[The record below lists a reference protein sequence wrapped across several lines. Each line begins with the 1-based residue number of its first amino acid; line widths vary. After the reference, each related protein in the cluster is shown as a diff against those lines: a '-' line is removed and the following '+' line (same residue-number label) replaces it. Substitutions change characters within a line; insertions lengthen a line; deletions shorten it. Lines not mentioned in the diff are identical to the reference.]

1 MKKFRLTRLA
11 IFSTVLLALMACS
24 DSKDTVDEEFVQ
36 TAHLV
41 KGKVEK
47 GPLVSGSTVEMRT
60 LDKSLVATGES
71 FTSNIENNA
80 GDFNYGSLKVSSPYA
95 KLTADGYFFNEV
107 SGNLS
112 TSTIKLNAF
121 VDLTDNTTIN
131 VNVLTHLK
139 SQRVNHL
146 VTNEGKTFKE
156 ANEQAQEELLTQFGL
171 QKYASKDASQFGI
184 TSGDDAA
191 GALIAVSSLILSD
204 RSEAEIVEYLS
215 KLTTEFGNTGKFS
228 DDTKERLKK
237 TRNYLNGNLDK
248 IRQNIIDRYSELGY
262 NVTVK
267 DLAFYFDWDDDG
279 IAGNE
284 IDGSSSVELSQSTI
298 EVPAEGGDYE
308 ITIKSS
314 APYYLEAP
322 STTSGSDSGLDVVNP
337 GYTTDETY
345 FQSLYE
351 GDFTESGIGYTRTIS
366 NNVVSIHV
374 NAAQFRKDK
383 EISIPLYNARGFN
396 VASITLKQKGNL
408 NASVSVPKL
417 GEAGK
422 SAVAQIMYNFAYS
435 YGFER
440 QLEHDYVSSLSP
452 YTSGSSTIEKCWT
465 YFYKAISTINLV
477 RQADAQEL
485 SVYQDYLNTYLA
497 LAYYT
502 LSSHWA
508 NVPFVTEVNSDYS
521 PAPREEAEALSTI
534 ASWLEDAILMLDE
547 KKNDAFSDAN
557 SMLFVS
563 KDVARVVLAYV
574 YANQKQFGKALPL
587 LEKVISNGYYSL
599 VNTTSTAFSNNSEC
613 ILGFESSDISFRPC
627 LDYKEVLLTAAECE
641 YNLGNQNKAK
651 AYLDEVCKAKSI
663 STTESNT
670 IKAIAE
676 VRNHLQLPN
685 YLTFLRRN
693 NLGKSYLGLSDTY
706 TLLWP
711 IPIQELYTNPKLSQN
726 PGY

>member
-1 MKKFRLTRLA
+1 MKKFRLTQLA
-11 IFSTVLLALMACS
+11 IFSSALLAFAACS

-47 GPLVSGSTVEMRT
+47 GPMVSGSTIEMRT

-107 SGNLS
+107 SGSLS

-139 SQRVNHL
+139 SQRVNYL

-191 GALIAVSSLILSD
+191 GALIAVSSLVLSD

-248 IRQNIIDRYSELGY
+248 IRQNIIDRYSDLGY
-262 NVTVK
+262 TVSVK

-308 ITIKSS
+308 IAVKSNV
-314 APYYLEAP
+314 PYYLEAP
-322 STTSGSDSGLDVVNP
+322 ATTSNSDSGLDVANP
-337 GYTTDETY
+337 GYTTEET
-345 FQSLYE
+345 FSESLYDGYTPRE
-351 GDFTESGIGYTRTIS
+351 GIGYTTSIA

-374 NAAQFRKDK
+374 NAAKFRKEK
-383 EISIPLYNARGFN
+383 SVHIPIYNARGIV
-396 VASITLKQKGNL
+396 VASITLNQKGDVS
-408 NASVSVPKL
+408 AAVSVPHL
-417 GEAGK
+417 GETG
-422 SAVAQIMYNFAYS
+422 
-435 YGFER
+435 
-440 QLEHDYVSSLSP
+440 
-452 YTSGSSTIEKCWT
+452 
-465 YFYKAISTINLV
+465 KAIVGAFMIRFLEAYT
-477 RQADAQEL
+477 DEHEL
-485 SVYQDYLNTYLA
+485 
-497 LAYYT
+497 
-502 LSSHWA
+502 
-508 NVPFVTEVNSDYS
+508 E
-521 PAPREEAEALSTI
+521 R
-534 ASWLEDAILMLDE
+534 
-547 KKNDAFSDAN
+547 K
-557 SMLFVS
+557 
-563 KDVARVVLAYV
+563 
-574 YANQKQFGKALPL
+574 
-587 LEKVISNGYYSL
+587 
-599 VNTTSTAFSNNSEC
+599 
-613 ILGFESSDISFRPC
+613 
-627 LDYKEVLLTAAECE
+627 
-641 YNLGNQNKAK
+641 
-651 AYLDEVCKAKSI
+651 
-663 STTESNT
+663 
-670 IKAIAE
+670 
-676 VRNHLQLPN
+676 
-685 YLTFLRRN
+685 
-693 NLGKSYLGLSDTY
+693 
-706 TLLWP
+706 
-711 IPIQELYTNPKLSQN
+711 
-726 PGY
+726 